1 MALPDRSM
9 NRSRAPL
16 IASGVAIGIAATIVV
31 VYVLRF
37 LSAAGT
43 DVADA
48 FGRFDVS
55 DWGAVD
61 AAILVAIASTVAAG
75 VVAVDARGRGLRS
88 ARAFALMLESFAAA
102 LAVAMP
108 LLAGLLVFSFML
120 GPGPCGPTFYDAHAP
135 ACAARDAGLLAT
147 FLAAILGLPLIGV
160 VVRAVQALKPWSMAS
175 TVASAVILLVGG
187 IAGGA
192 TGVALTGLVSTEPIE
207 RILNSANF
215 LRGRV
220 MDARTGA
227 PVKSRVDIF
236 RSDRPCCSRVDY
248 TSTRDEHYEIEL
260 PPGGYRVLFVP
271 LDANASVSGEWWG
284 GNSFEAASVIT
295 MPGHGSSVDARLR
308 QRARVA
314 GRVTTTTT
322 HQPIRDMTVYARF
335 SLAGATVQTY
345 VAQATTDADGR
356 YTLQLP
362 AGTYVLEFSKIGY
375 LGSVWRDARLTMPAT
390 TITVTDRDLSDID
403 QLVPGS

>member
-37 LSAAGT
+37 LWAAGT

-61 AAILVAIASTVAAG
+61 AAILVAVASTIAAG

-160 VVRAVQALKPWSMAS
+160 VVRAVLALKRWSMAS

-207 RILNSANF
+207 RILNSANY

-220 MDARTGA
+220 TDARTGA

-236 RSDRPCCSRVDY
+236 RSDRPCCSRVDSTL
-248 TSTRDEHYEIEL
+248 TSDEHYEIEL

-271 LDANASVSGEWWG
+271 LGANASVSAEWWG
-284 GNSFEAASVIT
+284 GDSFDAASVIT
-295 MPGHGSSVDARLR
+295 MPGGSSVDARLR

-322 HQPIRDMTVYARF
+322 HQPIVDMTVYARF
-335 SLAGATVQTY
+335 GLAGATVQTY
-345 VAQATTDADGR
+345 VAVARTDADGR

-362 AGTYVLEFSKIGY
+362 AGTYVLEFSKVGY
-375 LGSVWRDARLTMPAT
+375 FGSVWRDARLTMPAA
-390 TITVTDRDLSDID
+390 TITVTDRDLSGID